1 MLVYLFPLSPLYVSV
16 CLSVSLCV
24 CLTWNTYGGQR
35 TPFRILFSPSISK
48 CLNLWGHSYY
58 SVSTGQLQWPHVEA
72 PFHRPDANWKP
83 DGSIT
88 KDKPSATLPTLQR
101 TESELHRSSE
111 SKEEFTLNT
120 QQREG
125 SDRDWHL
132 TFRNGSSSVS

>member
-16 CLSVSLCV
+16 CL
-24 CLTWNTYGGQR
+24 TWNTYGGQR
-35 TPFRILFSPSISK
+35 TPFRIPFSPSISK
-48 CLNLWGHSYY
+48 CLSLWGHSH

-72 PFHRPDANWKP
+72 PFHRPDANLKP

-88 KDKPSATLPTLQR
+88 KDKPSATLPRLQR

-125 SDRDWHL
+125 SDHDWRL